1 MTQLPLSQ
9 ALPATRQDGLART
22 LKTVFVRAGVLP
34 VLLLIALVSF
44 TAMSEHFL
52 TSRNLMNVAR
62 QSSYLTIVA
71 LGQMLA
77 LIAGGIDLS
86 VGTTLAVT
94 SVVTALT
101 TVAASAAFPD
111 MIWLA
116 ISVGLLAGFLAG
128 SVIGL
133 INGAGIALFG
143 VNPFMMTLG
152 MTSVGFGI
160 ALYLTRG
167 VPVYGMPETFGA
179 AFGFGTIASIPVPIY
194 ATALLVAAMYVLL
207 NWTRFG
213 RYVYAIGGNAKAAR
227 LSGISAFWTLLW
239 TYMICGALTAV
250 SGLLL
255 TARLSTGEANIG
267 ASMPLESIA
276 ACVIGGVGLSGGVGR
291 VNGVVLGAIFIG
303 LVQNGMN
310 LARIDSYLQ
319 MVVIG
324 TILVLAVIADRLRMR
339 FLAELHS

>member
-1 MTQLPLSQ
+1 MTELPLTQ
-9 ALPATRQDGLART
+9 VLPSTPRATLGRMTKMA
-22 LKTVFVRAGVLP
+22 FVKVGVLP
-34 VLLLIALVSF
+34 VLLIIALVSF

-52 TSRNLMNVAR
+52 STRNLTNVAR
-62 QSSYLTIVA
+62 QSSYLTIVS

-86 VGTTLAVT
+86 VGTTVAVT
-94 SVVTALT
+94 SVITALSM
-101 TVAASAAFPD
+101 VATLAAFPD
-111 MIWLA
+111 MVWLA
-116 ISVGLLAGFLAG
+116 IAAGLLGGFIAG
-128 SVIGL
+128 SLIGL
-133 INGAGIALFG
+133 VNGAGIALFG

-160 ALYLTRG
+160 ALYLTSG
-167 VPVYGMPETFGA
+167 VPVYGMPESFGA
-179 AFGFGTIASIPVPIY
+179 AFGFGTLASIPVPIY
-194 ATALLVAAMYVLL
+194 VTVLLAVMIYVLL
-207 NWTRFG
+207 NWMPLG
-213 RYVYAIGGNAKAAR
+213 RYIYAIGGNAKAAR
-227 LSGISAFWTLLW
+227 LSGIDARWTLLS
-239 TYMICGALTAV
+239 TYLICSGLTAV
-250 SGLLL
+250 AGVLL

-291 VNGVVLGAIFIG
+291 VGGVVLGAIFIG

-319 MVVIG
+319 MVVTG
-324 TILVLAVIADRLRMR
+324 TILVIAVISDRLRTR